1 MIDRLLF
8 TLPESKKIMVQLVGL
23 YVLQAFLILG
33 QALGLA
39 MLLTHLWQGHALSG
53 QWQWLILFA
62 ACFTARH
69 LTNWFEQS
77 RLDHYARRC
86 ADQLRQQLLKRL
98 FTLGPVLI
106 NREGTGN
113 MVTLAL
119 DGISEV
125 ETYINLLF
133 SKFVSMMV
141 IPVLLLV
148 VCLYLDWISGLVM
161 LAIYPLI
168 ILFMII
174 LGYAAKAK
182 ADRQYAN
189 FQMLSNHFIDSL
201 RGIDT
206 LKYFGISKQ
215 YSKSIFR
222 SSEQFRRSTMS
233 VIRVAMLST
242 FALDFFTTLAIAIL
256 AVFLGLR
263 LIDGHLLL
271 FPALA
276 ILILAPEY
284 FMPIRNFANDYHATL
299 NGKNSFHAVERIL
312 KMTVPKRPR
321 VELHSWLPSDQLR
334 LQGVSYQYSSGS
346 ELKPLDLTLTGYQK
360 VGIIGM
366 SGSGKT
372 TLINLLAGFL
382 TPTEGQ
388 FNVQGQTTSS
398 LNISDWQQQ
407 ILYIPQHPYIFE
419 DTLRNNI
426 AFYTPD
432 VSDKQVAEAVHVV
445 GLDQLVA
452 TLPQGLA
459 TVIGQGHRP
468 LSGGQAQRIALARAF
483 LDQQRKVLILDEPTA
498 HLDIETELE
507 LKERMPPLMKDR
519 LVLLAT
525 HRLHWLNQ
533 MDQVLVLNHG
543 QLVEQGDFQTLLQQN
558 GYLTKLVRQMRGG
571 RLDA

>member
-1 MIDRLLF
+1 
-8 TLPESKKIMVQLVGL
+8 MVKLVGL

-39 MLLTHLWQGHALSG
+39 MLLTQLWRGHSLTR
-53 QWQWLILFA
+53 QWTWLLLFA
-62 ACFTARH
+62 VCFTARH
-69 LTNWFEQS
+69 LTNWFEQA
-77 RLDHYARRC
+77 RLDRYARHC
-86 ADQLRQQLLKRL
+86 ADRLRQQLLKRL
-98 FTLGPVLI
+98 FTLGPALI

-133 SKFVSMMV
+133 SKLVSMMV
-141 IPVLLLV
+141 IPILLLV

-182 ADRQYAN
+182 ADRQYAS

-263 LIDGHLLL
+263 LINGHLLL

-299 NGKNSFHAVERIL
+299 NGKNSFHAVHRVLE
-312 KMTVPKRPR
+312 MAEPKQPH
-321 VELHSWLPSDQLR
+321 VALHQWKSTDQLT
-334 LQGVSYQYSSGS
+334 LQGVSYQYQSGS
-346 ELKPLDLTLTGYQK
+346 RLAPINLNLTGYQK
-360 VGIIGM
+360 IGIIGM
-366 SGSGKT
+366 SGAGKT

-382 TPTEGQ
+382 APTAGQ
-388 FNVQGQTTSS
+388 FAVQGSTTATM
-398 LNISDWQQQ
+398 NMSDWQRQ

-432 VSDKQVAEAVHVV
+432 VSDQAVEEAVHVV
-445 GLDQLVA
+445 GLDSLVA
-452 TLPQGLA
+452 SLPAGLS

-483 LDQQRKVLILDEPTA
+483 LDKNRKIMILDEPTA

-507 LKERMPPLMKDR
+507 LKERMLPLMKDR

-533 MDQVLVLNHG
+533 MDYVVVLNHG
-543 QLVEQGDFQTLLQQN
+543 QLVEQGPYKSLLKKN
-558 GYLTKLVRQMRGG
+558 GYLTKLIRQMRGG

>member
-8 TLPESKKIMVQLVGL
+8 TLPESKKIMVKLVGL

-39 MLLTHLWQGHALSG
+39 MLLTNLWQGHPLAS
-53 QWQWLILFA
+53 QWQWLLLFA
-62 ACFTARH
+62 GCFTARH
-69 LTNWFEQS
+69 LTNWLEQA
-77 RLDHYARRC
+77 RLDSYARHC

-141 IPVLLLV
+141 IPILLLI
-148 VCLYLDWISGLVM
+148 VCLYLDWVSGLVM

-256 AVFLGLR
+256 AVFLGPR

-299 NGKNSFHAVERIL
+299 NGKNSFHAVYRIL
-312 KMTVPKRPR
+312 KMAEPQRPQ
-321 VELHSWLPSDQLR
+321 VQLHSWLPNDQLK
-334 LQGVSYQYSSGS
+334 LTGVSYQYPSGS
-346 ELKPLDLTLTGYQK
+346 QLKPLNLTLTGYQK

-366 SGSGKT
+366 SGAGKT

-382 TPTEGQ
+382 APTAGQ
-388 FNVQGQTTSS
+388 FNVQGTMTNSM
-398 LNISDWQQQ
+398 NISDWQQQ

-432 VSDKQVAEAVHVV
+432 VSDRQVEKAVHVV
-445 GLDQLVA
+445 GLDNLVA
-452 TLPQGLA
+452 TLPAGLS

-483 LDQQRKVLILDEPTA
+483 LDQKRKIMILDEPTA

-507 LKERMPPLMKDR
+507 LKERMLPLMKDR

-533 MDQVLVLNHG
+533 MDHVIVLNHG
-543 QLVEQGDFQTLLQQN
+543 RLVEQGDYQTLLEQN
-558 GYLTKLVRQMRGG
+558 GYLTKLIRQMRGG